1 METLQQSKIVA
12 EPCSGMWRLVDGEE
26 KNEEL
31 KERKE
36 ESPRRRLPCLQ
47 ICATLITKG
56 RQREVK
62 H

>member
-12 EPCSGMWRLVDGEE
+12 EPCSGMLRLVDCEE
-26 KNEEL
+26 KDEEL
-31 KERKE
+31 KEREE

-47 ICATLITKG
+47 ICANLITK
-56 RQREVK
+56 RRRREVK